1 MPNDALIRFHDEFC
15 PELSYDDPK
24 LTFLLI
30 EKINELKELNK
41 EECVNGKRVDAKISQ

>member
-1 MPNDALIRFHDEFC
+1 MPSDALIRFHDEFC

-30 EKINELKELNK
+30 EKINELKKIEEKESELDK
-41 EECVNGKRVDAKISQ
+41 

>member
-1 MPNDALIRFHDEFC
+1 MNDALIRFHDEYC

-30 EKINELKELNK
+30 EKINELKE
-41 EECVNGKRVDAKISQ
+41 VSVDDKRRYNSK